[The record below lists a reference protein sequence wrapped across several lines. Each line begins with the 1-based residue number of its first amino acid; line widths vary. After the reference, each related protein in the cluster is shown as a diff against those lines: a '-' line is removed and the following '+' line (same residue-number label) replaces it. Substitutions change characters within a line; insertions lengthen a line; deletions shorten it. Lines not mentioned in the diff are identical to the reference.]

1 MNRKM
6 PNEVQAA
13 ASYGDYYKKKKK
25 KIKFQG
31 TVGESNPWCS
41 DAGNVNAYRLYE
53 KPFVW
58 FLNH

>member
-1 MNRKM
+1 MKCKQLPAM
-6 PNEVQAA
+6 VIII
-13 ASYGDYYKKKKK
+13 KK
-25 KIKFQG
+25 KIQG

>member
-1 MNRKM
+1 MKCKQLPAM
-6 PNEVQAA
+6 VIII
-13 ASYGDYYKKKKK
+13 KKKKK